1 MVNRLQDRFNSVQL
15 GLLDDSFGS
24 PVETDVIAMQPRLLD
39 VSPQIVD
46 DSLVPM
52 ARPQQS
58 TGLFSGLRSAVS
70 GPQGLLGQIGRGL
83 TQPGGLLSG
92 TPEAQARL
100 RAMGRSL
107 MSGPTRTPVSFGR
120 SLTEA
125 IGAGEQAVSSLQ
137 QQRAAQQEAMRESLK
152 SQLEM
157 EEIALKNA
165 EKRRE
170 LESMGKQTPEDI
182 QKLSSVVA
190 SIDDAIKIIDEYGRA
205 AAGIGSLTS
214 GLPETPAYL
223 LDATLDTVRA
233 NVGFDA
239 LQGMRDKSKTG
250 AALGNVTVREIEL
263 LQATVAPIKSGLAP
277 DVLRSNLVKV
287 RNNALATAYGVVDP
301 KTGEVRIIKSA
312 DDFKKLE
319 TGELKINYGDV
330 GIVSNADSETTVNV
344 SQEEL
349 DGIK

>member
-15 GLLDDSFGS
+15 GLLDDSLGS

-52 ARPQQS
+52 ARPKQPA
-58 TGLFSGLRSAVS
+58 GLFSGLRSAIS

-107 MSGPTRTPVSFGR
+107 MSGPTRTPVSFGQ
-120 SLTEA
+120 SLSQA

-137 QQRAAQQEAMRESLK
+137 QQRMAQQEAMRESLK

-157 EEIALKNA
+157 EKIALENA
-165 EKRRE
+165 QKRRE
-170 LESMGKQTPEDI
+170 LQSMGKQTPEDI

-190 SIDDAIKIIDEYGRA
+190 SIDDAIGIIDEYGRY
-205 AAGIGSLTS
+205 AAGIGSLTA

-223 LDATLDTVRA
+223 LDTALDTVRA
-233 NVGFDA
+233 NIGFDA
-239 LQGMRDKSKTG
+239 LQEMRDKSKTG
-250 AALGNVTVREIEL
+250 GALGNVTVREIEL
-263 LQATVAPIKSGLAP
+263 LQATVAPIKSGLSP
-277 DVLRSNLVKV
+277 DVLRGNLVKV
-287 RNNALATAYGVVDP
+287 RNNMLATAYGVVDP
-301 KTGEVRIIKSA
+301 KTGKVRGIQSA
-312 DDFKKLE
+312 EDFKKLE

-330 GIVSNADSETTVNV
+330 GIVSDAGSETTISV
-344 SQEEL
+344 SQEDL
-349 DGIK
+349 DGIQ